1 MITRRLLLFTLIAV
15 PALFPAC
22 SRKKS
27 DLPHHRTV
35 AGLVYQEDQ
44 FFRFVLLGM
53 HDAAAARG
61 AEFLEA
67 DSDGKPD
74 REIQLINTYVTRGV
88 DAIVISP
95 LSARASGA
103 ALTRAREK
111 GITIVTYN
119 TTVEGNLTAAFV
131 ESDQVDLGKET
142 GRAAREY
149 IRRRLGG
156 KARIALL
163 EFQSQAPEQNLMR
176 VSGFKEE
183 VTQLPGVVIVAEQ
196 DAWLAEQAVRRAG
209 DILTAHPDLDILWGA
224 NEGATVGSVMA
235 VRNAGRGSRVAVFG
249 TDAGEQIAEFLL
261 ADDGIL
267 QAVTAQQPFEIGSRA
282 VTSALDLLDGKTV
295 PPRQSLAGV
304 LLSRTEP
311 EGVRAFA
318 RRLHEL
324 TGQGPR

>member
-1 MITRRLLLFTLIAV
+1 MTRSRLILIILVA
-15 PALFPAC
+15 ACAAFPSC
-22 SRKKS
+22 SRRG
-27 DLPHHRTV
+27 DAPRHRTI

-53 HDAAAARG
+53 HDAAAKRG

-74 REIQLINTYVTRGV
+74 REIQLINTYAARGV

-103 ALTRAREK
+103 ALARAREK

-119 TTVEGNLTAAFV
+119 TTVEGNLPAAFV
-131 ESDQVDLGKET
+131 ESDQKDLGRET

-149 IRRRLGG
+149 IERRLGG
-156 KARIALL
+156 KARVALL
-163 EFQSQAPEQNLMR
+163 EFQSQAPEQNMMR
-176 VSGFKEE
+176 VSGFREE
-183 VTQLPGVVIVAEQ
+183 VTRLPGVVIVAEQ

-209 DILTAHPDLDILWGA
+209 DILTAHPDCDILWGA

-235 VRNAGRGSRVAVFG
+235 VRNAGRGGRVAVFG
-249 TDAGEQIAEFLL
+249 TDAGDQIAEFLL
-261 ADDGIL
+261 DEDGIL

-282 VTSALDLLDGKTV
+282 VVAALDVLEGKAV
-295 PPRQSLAGV
+295 SPRQSLAGV
-304 LLSRTEP
+304 LLARADTA
-311 EGVRAFA
+311 GVRAFA
-318 RRLHEL
+318 RRLKDIA
-324 TGQGPR
+324 R